1 MQDENLKKTPLYDTH
16 VEAGGKM
23 IPFAGFEMP
32 VQYKTGVVEEHMAV
46 RTKAGIFDISHMGEI
61 TFKGD
66 EAIDALNYLLTNDY
80 SDITDGQ
87 ARYSPMC
94 NEKGG
99 VVDDVIV
106 YRIAA
111 DDYLMV
117 VNAAN
122 KDKDF
127 EWIKSHLDRM
137 DFDVVTQD
145 ISDSVAQI
153 AVQGPKALEIIKKI
167 VSEEDIPDKYYHACF
182 DRNVSGVNC
191 TISRTGYTGEDG
203 VEIYTPADAAKT
215 IWDLLIK
222 AGEDDLIP
230 CGLGARDT
238 LRLEAGMPLYGHEM
252 NDDITP
258 REAGLGIF
266 VKLDKNDDFI
276 GKDALIEAGEP
287 AKRKIG
293 LKVTGRGIV
302 REEQDVYKNGKKVGV
317 TCSGTFLPFIK
328 GAYATALVDDD
339 ARELG
344 SSFEVDVRGR
354 MVECE
359 QVKSQFYKREDK

>member
-1 MQDENLKKTPLYDTH
+1 MQEGSLKRTPLYETH
-16 VEAGGKM
+16 VKAGGKM

-46 RTKAGIFDISHMGEI
+46 RTGAGIFDISHMGEI
-61 TFKGD
+61 TFKGKG
-66 EAIDALNYLLTNDY
+66 ALDALNYLLTNDY
-80 SDITDGQ
+80 TDITDGQ

-94 NEKGG
+94 NENGG

-106 YRIAA
+106 YRKSS

-122 KDKDF
+122 KDKDVA
-127 EWIKSHLDRM
+127 WINSHLQGK
-137 DFDVVTQD
+137 DFDVVTED

-153 AVQGPKALEIIKKI
+153 AVQGPKAMDIVKKV
-167 VSEEDIPDKYYHACF
+167 VSGSDIPDKYYHACF
-182 DRNVSGVNC
+182 DRDVLGVKC
-191 TISRTGYTGEDG
+191 IISTTGYTGEDG
-203 VEIYTPADAAKT
+203 VEIYTPVEAAEAVWDA
-215 IWDLLIK
+215 LIK
-222 AGEDDLIP
+222 AGEGQLIP

-252 NDDITP
+252 NDEISP

-266 VKLDKNDDFI
+266 VKLDKACDFV
-276 GKDALIEAGEP
+276 GKGALIAAGEP
-287 AKRKIG
+287 ARRKIG

-302 REEQDVYKNGKKVGV
+302 REEQDVYKDGKKVGV
-317 TCSGTFLPFIK
+317 TCSGTFLPFLK
-328 GAYATALVDDD
+328 GAYATALVEDS
-339 ARELG
+339 AREMG
-344 SSFEVDVRGR
+344 SEFQVDVRGR

-359 QVKSQFYKREDK
+359 QVKSQFYKRQ

>member
-1 MQDENLKKTPLYDTH
+1 MQDAELKRTPLYGAH
-16 VEAGGKM
+16 IKAGGKM
-23 IPFAGFEMP
+23 VPFAGFEMP

-46 RTKAGIFDISHMGEI
+46 RNKAGMFDISHMGEI
-61 TFKGD
+61 TFKGAGALD
-66 EAIDALNYLLTNDY
+66 AINYLLTNDY
-80 SDITDGQ
+80 LDITDGQ

-106 YRIAA
+106 YRKTS

-127 EWIKSHLDRM
+127 KWITSHLKDKG
-137 DFDVVTQD
+137 FDVIVED
-145 ISDSVAQI
+145 ISDGVAQI
-153 AVQGPKALEIIKKI
+153 AVQGPGAMDIVRKI
-167 VSEEDIPDKYYHACF
+167 VAAGDIPDKYYHACF
-182 DRNVSGVNC
+182 DRDVLGESC
-191 TISRTGYTGEDG
+191 IISTTGYTGEDG
-203 VEIYTPADAAKT
+203 VEIYVPAAAAEKL
-215 IWDLLIK
+215 WDELLK
-222 AGEDDLIP
+222 AGGGELIP

-252 NDDITP
+252 NDEISP

-266 VKLDKNDDFI
+266 VKLDKECDFI
-276 GKDALIEAGEP
+276 GKEALIEAGEP
-287 AKRKIG
+287 ARRKIG

-302 REEQDVYKNGKKVGV
+302 REGQDVYKEGKKVGV
-317 TCSGTFLPFIK
+317 TCSGTFLPYLK
-328 GAYATALVDDD
+328 GAYATALVEDS
-339 ARELG
+339 AREMG
-344 SSFEVDVRGR
+344 SVFEVDVRGR

-359 QVKSQFYKREDK
+359 QVKSQFYKR